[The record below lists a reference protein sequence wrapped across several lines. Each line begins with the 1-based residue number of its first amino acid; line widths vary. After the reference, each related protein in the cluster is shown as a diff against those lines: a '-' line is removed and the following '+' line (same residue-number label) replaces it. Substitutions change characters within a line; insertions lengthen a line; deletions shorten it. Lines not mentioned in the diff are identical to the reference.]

1 VTSSEVF
8 AWKTDALPTPDD
20 VAAARPELA
29 RAAARRETVCW
40 TGGIRWEFTVYDYR
54 STREAYV
61 RKYLSRLVDMVG
73 VEEAAVIH
81 EEVVRRVGE
90 HGSIRQ
96 WTAALL
102 KVSLERGH
110 DIGPILTA

>member
-1 VTSSEVF
+1 MPLRGEPP
-8 AWKTDALPTPDD
+8 AEP
-20 VAAARPELA
+20 RPL
-29 RAAARRETVCW
+29 
-40 TGGIRWEFTVYDYR
+40 
-54 STREAYV
+54 TREEYV
-61 RKYLSRLVDMVG
+61 RKYLHRLADMVG

-96 WTAALL
+96 WTTALL

-110 DIGPILTA
+110 DIGPILRGKGE

>member
-1 VTSSEVF
+1 VTPSDRHLRGEPP
-8 AWKTDALPTPDD
+8 AEP
-20 VAAARPELA
+20 RPL
-29 RAAARRETVCW
+29 
-40 TGGIRWEFTVYDYR
+40 
-54 STREAYV
+54 TREEYV

-73 VEEAAVIH
+73 VDEAAAIH

-90 HGSIRQ
+90 HGPTRA

-110 DIGPILTA
+110 DIGPILRGKDA